1 MVMVVGSWLF
11 WDGGSAGLGWWVGPA
26 IPIPGQVSFSY
37 SSVDA
42 AAAAGGCKLLVS
54 GAGGCFFFFFFF
66 IFSFQGYMPLV
77 ILVKISSI
85 QLSEPAPRKPA
96 SQPASSQHCELS

>member
-1 MVMVVGSWLF
+1 MGRQV

-42 AAAAGGCKLLVS
+42 AAAA
-54 GAGGCFFFFFFF
+54 AGGLQVARFGCGWLLFFFFFF
-66 IFSFQGYMPLV
+66 
-77 ILVKISSI
+77 
-85 QLSEPAPRKPA
+85 
-96 SQPASSQHCELS
+96 

>member
-42 AAAAGGCKLLVS
+42 AAAAGGLQV
-54 GAGGCFFFFFFF
+54 ARFGCGWLFFFFFFF
-66 IFSFQGYMPLV
+66 HFFLSRLHAIGYIGQDFQH
-77 ILVKISSI
+77 
-85 QLSEPAPRKPA
+85 PA
-96 SQPASSQHCELS
+96 L